1 MNEWLKLSK
10 KRRIEILEQVNN
22 QLGLPV
28 QAVEKDW
35 WVTMVLKAI
44 FSSRFA
50 EHFVFKGG
58 TSLSKA
64 YHLIDRFSEDIDLAI
79 DRKFLGFAGEVSGT
93 QIKKLRKASGTFIVN
108 DFFDELKSQ
117 LKKLGI
123 PDEEYE
129 LVTNNDIDDTSDP
142 HTIEL
147 QYQSIVEQGDY
158 LPQRVLIEIGSRSLI
173 EPAES
178 RPIESII
185 GNVFSEQ
192 KFAIKPFDVSVVIPT
207 RTFLEKIFLLHEEF
221 LKPKDKI
228 RHLRM
233 TRHWYDLE
241 RLMDQPYGKEAL
253 KNKELFE
260 TIVAHRK
267 KYTPLRGISYELHK
281 PETLNIIPP
290 DEVISLWEQDYKT
303 MRENMFYGESLDFEE
318 LMERI
323 KKLNEKLKALDYGKP

>member
-1 MNEWLKLSK
+1 MNEWLKISK
-10 KRRIEILEQVNN
+10 TRRLEILEQINN
-22 QLGLPV
+22 RLGLPI
-28 QAVEKDW
+28 QAIEKDW
-35 WVTMVLKAI
+35 WVTMVLKAV
-44 FSSRFA
+44 FSSEFA
-50 EHFVFKGG
+50 EYFVFKGG

-79 DRKFLGFAGEVSGT
+79 DRKFLGLDGELSGT

-129 LVTNNDIDDTSDP
+129 LVTNNGIDDTSDP

-185 GNVFSEQ
+185 GSVFPEQ

-253 KNKELFE
+253 KSKELFE
-260 TIVAHRK
+260 TIVEHRK
-267 KYTPLRGISYELHK
+267 KYTPLRGISYDLHK

-303 MRENMFYGESLDFEE
+303 MQENMFYGESLDFAE
-318 LMERI
+318 LMESI
-323 KKLNEKLKALDYGKP
+323 KKLNEKLKTTDYGKP